1 MKTVQVLGSLVVICL
16 VSFNF
21 AASSSIGVSEG
32 TAPLAVDPIAKV
44 EVEAVKVEAVKEA
57 IVEATTALLEA
68 EVTSAAPVVPVV
80 ELKNNVETLITEIM
94 AAVVPTIV
102 ASVELK
108 EATVVVPEVAVAKTE
123 TVVVIDEALTKKDY
137 LPKSATE
144 DKVVVPA
151 VPAVT
156 EVVAEIITVP
166 SAAPVVVEPVVAT
179 TEEVKKSDAPLVETI
194 KTEVKPESSTASSS
208 DFVTS
213 AL

>member
-1 MKTVQVLGSLVVICL
+1 MNYLLEKVCFNERKTL
-16 VSFNF
+16 FNF
-21 AASSSIGVSEG
+21 LASSSIGVSEG

-44 EVEAVKVEAVKEA
+44 EVEAVKVEAVKET
-57 IVEATTALLEA
+57 IVEATTALLAA
-68 EVTSAAPVVPVV
+68 EVTTVAPVV

-156 EVVAEIITVP
+156 EVVAEIVTVP

-179 TEEVKKSDAPLVETI
+179 TEEAKKSDAPLVETI

>member
-1 MKTVQVLGSLVVICL
+1 MKTVQVLGSLFVICL

-32 TAPLAVDPIAKV
+32 TAPLAVDSIAKV
-44 EVEAVKVEAVKEA
+44 EVEAVKEA
-57 IVEATTALLEA
+57 IVEATTASLA
-68 EVTSAAPVVPVV
+68 ADVTTAAPVVPVV

-156 EVVAEIITVP
+156 EVVAEIVTVP

-179 TEEVKKSDAPLVETI
+179 TEEAKKSDAPLVETI

-208 DFVTS
+208 DSVTS